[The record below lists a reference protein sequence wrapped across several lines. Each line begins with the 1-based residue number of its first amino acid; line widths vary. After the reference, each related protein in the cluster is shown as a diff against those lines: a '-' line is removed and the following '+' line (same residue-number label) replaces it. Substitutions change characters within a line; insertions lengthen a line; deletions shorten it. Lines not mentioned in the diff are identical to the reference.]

1 MSRSSHCFD
10 ENESPYPLRSE
21 TSEVIIDFSY
31 NIFIDGWDDLDK
43 ALKQFEIEMTRFVA
57 DSILACKGGSRRSL
71 RFLDDKHGFGLKT
84 RRRLG
89 ESILCLD
96 SLPKDEKCKFQSA
109 SFIFNMYFLRFL
121 LLSLLI

>member
-1 MSRSSHCFD
+1 MSAA
-10 ENESPYPLRSE
+10 L
-21 TSEVIIDFSY
+21 VIVTTPDSA
-31 NIFIDGWDDLDK
+31 
-43 ALKQFEIEMTRFVA
+43 ALSFFLVMVPIASKKIAALPFKGLNSAIVA
-57 DSILACKGGSRRSL
+57 DSILACKGGTRRSL